1 MIKSVY
7 FRLKIRNIV
16 PRNIKNSRTS
26 QVSRKKKKSCI
37 PLNYP
42 CKPCENYIQVG
53 FTNTRES

>member
-1 MIKSVY
+1 M
-7 FRLKIRNIV
+7 RNIV
-16 PRNIKNSRTS
+16 PRNIKNSRTR

-42 CKPCENYIQVG
+42 CKHCENYIQVG

>member
-1 MIKSVY
+1 MLEILEHVK
-7 FRLKIRNIV
+7 FHE
-16 PRNIKNSRTS
+16 
-26 QVSRKKKKSCI
+26 KKKSRI